1 MKRIRAVRLL
11 SVLLVPVLFASAC
24 SQRDD
29 DDATDDSGGDSGG
42 ESADSSI
49 ATDDC
54 LVDPTTEI
62 EGDTIKLV
70 SSFPQSGVTAAF
82 AEIARGWRSYFEM
95 VNAEGG
101 VDVGDKTF
109 QLEFEDKDDEY
120 DSAQTVSNIEELLG
134 TESENAFGAFS
145 VVGTS
150 NNIAIRDS
158 LGEQCVPNLFAA
170 TGSPAWGNPDYPW
183 LIGGTIP
190 PYSLESFVFVELLK
204 KEKPDAKVA
213 MLVQAD
219 DFGAGYRDSFE
230 KAIEGTDIEL
240 VKVETYPPG
249 ATSDVSAQITSLA
262 GSGADVFFDG
272 ATLIPCP
279 DALTK
284 AAQAGW
290 EREITWVS
298 GTCISKTLMG
308 LAGENAQGVYSMTN
322 IKDPLDPQYAE
333 DEAMLLYKEQVAQY
347 EPEADLE
354 NGIVA
359 YGWTQAALFVE
370 ALEAAE
376 APTRLAVMESVRDLD
391 VGDDIGLLAEGTGV
405 TTSDDDLYMGE
416 RFNLVQY
423 EFQSAEAKNHF
434 NIIEAYDY
442 EGQTGELTPEELV
455 TGG

>member
-1 MKRIRAVRLL
+1 
-11 SVLLVPVLFASAC
+11 
-24 SQRDD
+24 
-29 DDATDDSGGDSGG
+29 
-42 ESADSSI
+42 
-49 ATDDC
+49 
-54 LVDPTTEI
+54 
-62 EGDTIKLV
+62 
-70 SSFPQSGVTAAF
+70 
-82 AEIARGWRSYFEM
+82 
-95 VNAEGG
+95 
-101 VDVGDKTF
+101 
-109 QLEFEDKDDEY
+109 
-120 DSAQTVSNIEELLG
+120 
-134 TESENAFGAFS
+134 
-145 VVGTS
+145 
-150 NNIAIRDS
+150 
-158 LGEQCVPNLFAA
+158 
-170 TGSPAWGNPDYPW
+170 
-183 LIGGTIP
+183 
-190 PYSLESFVFVELLK
+190 
-204 KEKPDAKVA
+204 
-213 MLVQAD
+213 
-219 DFGAGYRDSFE
+219 
-230 KAIEGTDIEL
+230 
-240 VKVETYPPG
+240 
-249 ATSDVSAQITSLA
+249 
-262 GSGADVFFDG
+262 
-272 ATLIPCP
+272 
-279 DALTK
+279 
-284 AAQAGW
+284 
-290 EREITWVS
+290 
-298 GTCISKTLMG
+298 MG